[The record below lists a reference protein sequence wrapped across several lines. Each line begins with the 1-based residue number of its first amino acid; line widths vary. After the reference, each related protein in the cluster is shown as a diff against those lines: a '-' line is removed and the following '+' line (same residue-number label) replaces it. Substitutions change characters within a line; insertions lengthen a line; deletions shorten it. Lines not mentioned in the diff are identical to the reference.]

1 MACLSFDALSDPFA
15 FLLRGTTPAIF
26 SFLLLLCGNKIV
38 EWIWTFHFFVFGLST
53 LILYSATSCVCVYTF
68 WKITGAFFLT
78 LADLYFAVKCC
89 KTVDKNCLQFVAT
102 AIFWED
108 FSVKPHFVKALLYWP
123 FWYMPVAVT
132 IWIIKPVVDKC
143 LSFTPVNNHVDTGKL
158 WNQ

>member
-1 MACLSFDALSDPFA
+1 MHCPIPLPFCCEEQLQLSFLFFFFCAETKLSSEFEHSISSCLVC
-15 FLLRGTTPAIF
+15 LLWF
-26 SFLLLLCGNKIV
+26 CIV
-38 EWIWTFHFFVFGLST
+38 PQVVF
-53 LILYSATSCVCVYTF
+53 VYTF

-108 FSVKPHFVKALLYWP
+108 FSVKPDFVKALLYWP

-132 IWIIKPVVDKC
+132 IWIIKPIVDKC

>member
-1 MACLSFDALSDPFA
+1 MHCPIPLPFCCEEQ
-15 FLLRGTTPAIF
+15 LQL
-26 SFLLLLCGNKIV
+26 SFLLLLCGKKIV

-108 FSVKPHFVKALLYWP
+108 FSVKPDFVKALLYWP